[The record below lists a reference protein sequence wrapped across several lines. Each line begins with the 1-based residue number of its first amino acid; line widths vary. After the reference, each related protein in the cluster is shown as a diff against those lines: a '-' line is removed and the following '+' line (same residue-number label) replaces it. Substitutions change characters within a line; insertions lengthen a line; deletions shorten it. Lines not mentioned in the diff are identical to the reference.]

1 MDLASIIATVWRHKL
16 ATIPVIMLTL
26 LGVFYVFAIKAPVYE
41 ASAGVLLIPAPS
53 APSAAQIAADPALGN
68 VDASNPYLI
77 YGDLGVAA
85 DAVISQVSSPSDQQA
100 LIQAG
105 ADPRYQVALS
115 TAPGNPPI
123 ITITGVG
130 RSPQEAIKSADLVMA
145 AVSTDLRQ
153 LQQAQHVNSKY
164 MITAD
169 DILLPTKTQTSLSSK
184 LRTLIAV
191 LAIGAIL
198 LLIAVSVSQTV
209 QRRRDNSPDSRMS
222 ARTRYDQ
229 TAHRRGPEEKSGGSA
244 AGGFRDDTVVF
255 SFDADGRE
263 GLSKETDKRKGL
275 STEIEI

>member
-26 LGVFYVFAIKAPVYE
+26 LGAFYVFAIKAPVYE
-41 ASAGVLLIPAPS
+41 ASAGVLLVAPPA
-53 APSAAQIAADPALGN
+53 APSAAQIAADPALAN
-68 VDASNPYLI
+68 VDASNPYLS
-77 YGDLGVAA
+77 YGDFVVAA
-85 DAVISQVSSPSDQQA
+85 DAVISQLSSPSGQHA

-115 TAPGNPPI
+115 TAAGDPPI
-123 ITITGVG
+123 VMITGVG
-130 RSPQEAIKSADLVMA
+130 RSAQEAIKSAELVTA

-153 LQQAQHVNSKY
+153 LQQALHVNSKY

-169 DILLPTKTQTSLSSK
+169 DFLQPTKAQTSVSSK

-191 LAIGAIL
+191 FAIGAIL

-209 QRRRDNSPDSRMS
+209 QRRRDNSPGNRMS
-222 ARTRYDQ
+222 ARTRYDE
-229 TAHRRGPEEKSGGSA
+229 TAHRRGPEEKNGSRA
-244 AGGFRDDTVVF
+244 APGFRDDTLVF
-255 SFDADGRE
+255 PLDMDGRE